1 MTEAIIVALI
11 TGSITLIGNVLAL
24 WASSKKTQADMKT
37 KLAVMEAKMDNLAE
51 EVRIHNDF
59 GRRIPVLEAKVEAL
73 EKKSA

>member
-11 TGSITLIGNVLAL
+11 TGGITLIGNILAL
-24 WASSKKTQADMKT
+24 YASSKKTQADMKT
-37 KLAVMEAKMDNLAE
+37 KLAVMETKMDNLTE

-73 EKKSA
+73 EKKTA